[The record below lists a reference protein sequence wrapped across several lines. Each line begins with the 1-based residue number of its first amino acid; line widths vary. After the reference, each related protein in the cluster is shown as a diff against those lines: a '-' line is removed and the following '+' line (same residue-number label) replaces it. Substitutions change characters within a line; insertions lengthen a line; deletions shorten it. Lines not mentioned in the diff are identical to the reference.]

1 MQISRVGQWLWHKL
15 GFPPMWH
22 KDLCDYYGVTPSQA
36 LELGTRRNGRRPSLP
51 GSPTCQPVSGQTW
64 EELWAR
70 YPRDSEEAIFAFWTE
85 IGAWAA
91 FRQVIRNRRRSF
103 AFIAQRLGMM
113 DAFCE
118 WGAGVAPASWWLV
131 QHSPIPLRL
140 TLVDVPSEHLNFGSW
155 RLRRRLEAE
164 WDLCCWSLRVV
175 ALEPRIKP
183 LTEMYQ
189 GVSVIEVLE
198 HLSDPL
204 ETVRHLAEHL
214 ELGGWFFE
222 DFTPHADAHAADLP
236 QAQRERQQVYAY
248 VEDRFT
254 LVKGRRWEEPDG
266 GGTRIWKKC

>member
-1 MQISRVGQWLWHKL
+1 MRL
-15 GFPPMWH
+15 G
-22 KDLCDYYGVTPSQA
+22 
-36 LELGTRRNGRRPSLP
+36 
-51 GSPTCQPVSGQTW
+51 GQTVGVIANNPAHMAGA
-64 EELWAR
+64 LDINASDKAAR
-70 YPRDSEEAIFAFWTE
+70 F
-85 IGAWAA
+85 
-91 FRQVIRNRRRSF
+91 IRFLNNF
-103 AFIAQRLGMM
+103 NI
-113 DAFCE
+113 
-118 WGAGVAPASWWLV
+118 
-131 QHSPIPLRL
+131 PIL

-183 LTEMYQ
+183 LKERYQ
-189 GVSVIEVLE
+189 GISAIEVLE